1 MADGLTLHDPTTLRP
16 EQRAAVFEAAPD
28 PVKVLNA
35 QGIVLR
41 ANLAAQRVHGMPK
54 DRLVGRSVLDFVA
67 PEQRDNLRAGIAAA
81 AAGRACVLDVSAR
94 AHDGSNVWWEA
105 QLYPLDTMPLD
116 ATHCDAV
123 VMSCRDIT
131 ATRRRDAD
139 LSGQARILRAIA
151 ECAPVNETLDACCRL
166 AEQALDGGHCCVLL
180 HESQGGVL
188 PSIAEDPDATQP
200 AAPADPLSLP
210 AVLIA
215 SLHDVQVDDG
225 AGQGGSDVARFRL
238 VVAPYD
244 PLTPHQAAAPGDA
257 RLNGPSACWS
267 LPLRAGGRIVGAFA
281 AYVRATRPPSD
292 TALAQIWHCANLA
305 AMALGQVAARQAL
318 AESET
323 RFRVAADIMPGFL
336 WVADPAGNLTYVNRS
351 YRERT
356 GHTAEEL
363 IDGAWL
369 QTIHPD
375 DQAMCEQLWAGA
387 IAEGA
392 DVEGRYR
399 IRMTDGTYRW
409 YLERGMP
416 QRAPDGTI
424 TAWVGIAVDI
434 EELIAGREA
443 IQRYR
448 TELEALVTERTAAL
462 SQTASELNAETS
474 RREQA
479 MEALAHKHKIDALGQ
494 LTAGVAH
501 DFNNLLVAI
510 MGGFQLIELRA
521 QDPSIQQLTRNGL
534 HASERAAS
542 LVRQLLSVAR
552 REPPRPEQIDLYEAL
567 PGMQDLLRHAL
578 TQRQTLTLDV
588 PRETWPV
595 FVDAAQLETALLNL
609 AVNARDAMDDGGTL
623 TISAANQP
631 AAPVGTSAGAAT
643 GASAGTSTG
652 TSSGAANGNDSGRKE
667 DSIIITV
674 ADTGNGIPP
683 QLLERVCDPFFTTKP
698 RGEGTGLGLAMVKNF
713 VTAAG
718 GDIRLESTQGV
729 GTRIMLRLPRALPVA
744 AVPRVAPPP
753 EPAAHRETVVL
764 VVEDDE
770 AVRPITC
777 TFLRDAGFRVLEA
790 ASGAVALALLQVAG
804 DIDILVTD
812 LAMPSMDGL
821 QLAQAV
827 RAARPNLPAVL
838 VTSHASGHDL
848 SDEIVVRKPFTS
860 TELTQAVALALGRQ
874 LEPPRRHDRL
884 LTLMR
889 SSIIREAYMTWQAL
903 RGDQALPRFGALTVA
918 GRAWAE
924 SSFLIAVDRQAEP
937 PRFRWV
943 SVGRALMRYLPYPP
957 NTPVEESS
965 RTEALLGPLEQIYLG
980 CLADQMPHFQAV
992 EMPLDDGGSALA
1004 ERLLMPVTSEVGGI
1018 THLLGIIAL
1027 DDAPPPA

>member
-1 MADGLTLHDPTTLRP
+1 
-16 EQRAAVFEAAPD
+16 
-28 PVKVLNA
+28 
-35 QGIVLR
+35 
-41 ANLAAQRVHGMPK
+41 
-54 DRLVGRSVLDFVA
+54 
-67 PEQRDNLRAGIAAA
+67 
-81 AAGRACVLDVSAR
+81 
-94 AHDGSNVWWEA
+94 
-105 QLYPLDTMPLD
+105 
-116 ATHCDAV
+116 
-123 VMSCRDIT
+123 
-131 ATRRRDAD
+131 
-139 LSGQARILRAIA
+139 
-151 ECAPVNETLDACCRL
+151 
-166 AEQALDGGHCCVLL
+166 
-180 HESQGGVL
+180 
-188 PSIAEDPDATQP
+188 
-200 AAPADPLSLP
+200 
-210 AVLIA
+210 
-215 SLHDVQVDDG
+215 
-225 AGQGGSDVARFRL
+225 
-238 VVAPYD
+238 
-244 PLTPHQAAAPGDA
+244 
-257 RLNGPSACWS
+257 
-267 LPLRAGGRIVGAFA
+267 
-281 AYVRATRPPSD
+281 
-292 TALAQIWHCANLA
+292 
-305 AMALGQVAARQAL
+305 MALGQVAARQAL

-323 RFRVAADIMPGFL
+323 RFRLAADIMPGFL
-336 WVADPAGNLTYVNRS
+336 WVADPAGNMTYINRS

-356 GHTAEEL
+356 GYSAAQL

-369 QTIHPD
+369 QTIHPE
-375 DQAMCEQLWAGA
+375 DQAMCEQLWASA
-387 IAEGA
+387 IAEGT

-399 IRMTDGTYRW
+399 IRMTDGSYRW

-424 TAWVGIAVDI
+424 TAWVGVAVDI

-448 TELEALVTERTAAL
+448 AELEALVTERTEAL

-521 QDPSIQQLTRNGL
+521 QDASIQQLTRNGL

-552 REPPRPEQIDLYEAL
+552 REPPRPEQIDLSEAL

-578 TQRQTLTLDV
+578 TQRQVVTLDV

-609 AVNARDAMDDGGTL
+609 AVNARDAMPEGGTL
-623 TISAANQP
+623 SISAANRP
-631 AAPVGTSAGAAT
+631 AEGG
-643 GASAGTSTG
+643 
-652 TSSGAANGNDSGRKE
+652 GNQDSVL
-667 DSIIITV
+667 ITV
-674 ADTGNGIPP
+674 ADTGSGISP

-729 GTRIMLRLPRALPVA
+729 GTRILLRLPRALPVA
-744 AVPRVAPPP
+744 TVPRAIPAP
-753 EPAAHRETVVL
+753 EIAAHRETAVL

-777 TFLRDAGFRVLEA
+777 TFLRDAGYRVLEA
-790 ASGAVALALLQVAG
+790 ASGAVALALLQVSG

-812 LAMPSMDGL
+812 LAMPAMDGL

-838 VTSHASGHDL
+838 VTSHADSHDL
-848 SDEIVVRKPFTS
+848 SDQIVVRKPFTS
-860 TELTQAVALALGRQ
+860 ADLTQAVALALGRHP
-874 LEPPRRHDRL
+874 EPPRRHDRL

-889 SSIIREAYMTWQAL
+889 SGVVREAYMTWQAL

-924 SSFLIAVDRQAEP
+924 SSFLVAVDRHFEP

-943 SVGRALMRYLPYPP
+943 SVGRSLMRYLPYPP

-965 RTEALLGPLEQIYLG
+965 RTEALLGPLEQIYQG
-980 CLADQMPHFQAV
+980 CVADNMPHFQAV
-992 EMPLDDGGSALA
+992 EVPNDDGGSAPG
-1004 ERLLMPVTSEVGGI
+1004 ERLLMPVTSEAGGV

-1027 DDAPPPA
+1027 EDGQ